1 VFDWHQ
7 LWGKVGEIEVR
18 GVTLRILAGIAA
30 VQDADAWLRTARNQL
45 NTAASSAQLIGAVIG
60 LLLVGGIIAFGVLEL
75 WRLRRSG
82 LIVVAGLYVITVVL
96 QLLAVH
102 RGSGN
107 WLNVVFS
114 GLMLLALLSPHA
126 WRICSESAKSEQAKQ
141 SQSEPAL

>member
-1 VFDWHQ
+1 
-7 LWGKVGEIEVR
+7 VR

-30 VQDADAWLRTARNQL
+30 VQHAAAWLATARNQL
-45 NTAASSAQLIGAVIG
+45 NPGASAAHLTGAVIG
-60 LLLVGGIIAFGVLEL
+60 LVLAGGIFAFGVLQL
-75 WRLRRSG
+75 WKRRWTG
-82 LIVVAGLYVITVVL
+82 LLVVAALYAITLVI

-114 GLMLLALLSPHA
+114 GLMLSALLSPHA
-126 WRICSESAKSEQAKQ
+126 WRICSESARLEQAKQ